1 MANCVQL
8 YLTYGVVQAPG
19 ERLEQRK
26 LRQEMGETLISWADE
41 YFSGEEHLNVRLPRK
56 DLYDA
61 FCQYDNQQRKFVSP
75 TAFKKKFIM
84 YCSWKGYVYDKS
96 GGVEYF
102 TVGTGAQP
110 IPKEDNSRLPQP
122 TGKLV
127 F

>member
-1 MANCVQL
+1 
-8 YLTYGVVQAPG
+8 
-19 ERLEQRK
+19 
-26 LRQEMGETLISWADE
+26 MGETLISWADE

-84 YCSWKGYVYDKS
+84 YCSWKGYVFNPHKYDSITGKPFQVDKDGKAVVDDKS

-110 IPKEDNSRLPQP
+110 IPEEDNSRLPQP